1 MADASRKQFAVV
13 MTALGGLCLVV
24 LLAAP
29 WIGSTSIDSAKVFA
43 GVEPDAAI
51 FFQARLPRVLLAA
64 LAGAALSMA
73 GVLFQA
79 LLRDSLADPYTLG
92 IASGASLGAVLAIVS
107 GWREVG
113 GLPAVWFAALA
124 GAGAALLVVI
134 SLASSGR
141 TISSFSLLLSGV
153 TVNAMAVAL
162 ILLMQ
167 SLATFTQSFAISR
180 WLMGQVD
187 IVDAQSLLVL
197 LVIVAG
203 LLALLLSTAR
213 QWNLMAAGEDWAAAR
228 GVSTSRLMWLGFLA
242 GAVLTGSITVITGP
256 IGFVGLIVPHA
267 LRLRLG
273 ADHRLLFPAAFF
285 AGAAFLAVCDTAAR
299 SILPP
304 ADIPV
309 GVVTALLG
317 GPFFLWL
324 LRRRRKRY
332 FL

>member
-1 MADASRKQFAVV
+1 MAESSRRRFAIVV
-13 MTALGGLCLVV
+13 TVLGCACVLV
-24 LLAAP
+24 LAIAP
-29 WIGSTSIDSAKVFA
+29 WIGSTKIDSTRVFA
-43 GVEPDAAI
+43 GLQPDAAI
-51 FFQARLPRVLLAA
+51 FFQARLPRVFLAA

-92 IASGASLGAVLAIVS
+92 IASGASLGAVLAIVL
-107 GWREVG
+107 GWREIG
-113 GLPAVWFAALA
+113 GLPAIWLAALA
-124 GAGAALLVVI
+124 GAAGALFLVI

-141 TISSFSLLLSGV
+141 KISSFSLLLSGV
-153 TVNAMAVAL
+153 TVNAMAVAM
-162 ILLMQ
+162 ILLLQ

-187 IVDAQSLLVL
+187 IVDGSSLFALLTIVGALLAFLLV
-197 LVIVAG
+197 
-203 LLALLLSTAR
+203 TAR

-242 GAVLTGSITVITGP
+242 GALLTGSITVITGP

-285 AGAAFLAVCDTAAR
+285 GGAAFLAICDTAAR

-309 GVVTALLG
+309 GVVTSLLG

-324 LRRRRKRY
+324 LRRRQKRY